1 MKKSRYQIDPLQDC
15 LRDEQAAQEFYKLV
29 NGEYRSRTY
38 HNDTERNFGY
48 FFEPRINSWIVFDNR
63 ASTFFVET
71 CRTYKQAEELLI
83 DGTELL
89 AA

>member
-38 HNDTERNFGY
+38 HNDTVRNFGY
-48 FFEPRINSWIVFDNR
+48 FS
-63 ASTFFVET
+63 S
-71 CRTYKQAEELLI
+71 
-83 DGTELL
+83 L
-89 AA
+89 ALTRG